1 MDHLHLRIPPILNS
15 FYAQETVVALRATA
29 MLIGAWCL
37 LSTLEWV
44 SNIKLFGVNGL
55 LSWRILSL
63 RPGLIVRNDTF
74 WDRSVPWILTIR
86 IIAAIALLFV
96 PGAGSECIA
105 LVAIIA
111 TSWFLAVR
119 TWLATDG
126 SDQIAQIACV
136 GALLIAMGVFFKQSK
151 LSFAGALLVG
161 GQLTLAYFFG
171 GITKLLSAEWR
182 HGRAL
187 VGIMGTH
194 SFGHALGARILAR
207 SSLLALILCWLVI
220 LCETLFPLALFAPPV
235 ILLLTLATFLLLHI
249 TYAYMMG
256 LNTFVWAFAT
266 AYPSFIVLSG
276 LTARAVN
283 LH

>member
-1 MDHLHLRIPPILNS
+1 MDYLHLGIPPILNS
-15 FYAQETVVALRATA
+15 LYAQEMVSTLRATA
-29 MLIGAWCL
+29 ILIGAWCL

-44 SNIKLFGVNGL
+44 NNIEMFGADGL

-63 RPGLIVRNDTF
+63 RSGLIVPSNIF
-74 WDRSVPWILTIR
+74 WDRSVAWILTIR
-86 IIAAIALLFV
+86 IAAAIALLLV

-119 TWLATDG
+119 TWLGTDG
-126 SDQIAQIACV
+126 ADEIAQIACI
-136 GALLIAMGVFFKQSK
+136 GALLIATGVFFKQPG
-151 LSFAGALLVG
+151 LSFAGTLLIG

-171 GITKLLSAEWR
+171 GLSKLISAEWR

-194 SFGHALGARILAR
+194 SFGHALGARIFGR
-207 SSLLALILCWLVI
+207 SSLLALIVCWIVI
-220 LCETLFPLALFAPPV
+220 LCETLFPLALLAPPG
-235 ILLLTLATFLLLHI
+235 ILLLTLATLLLFHI
-249 TYAYMMG
+249 SHAYMMG

-266 AYPSFIVLSG
+266 AYPSFVVLSG
-276 LTARAVN
+276 LTTQALN